1 MAVSDEM
8 ITVCEEAARAA
19 GAVLLDWAPRF
30 SVREK
35 GPADLVTDADVAAQQ
50 EIQRRILGQFPSHGF
65 LGEESEGDI
74 NPDAEYRW
82 IVDPL
87 DGTTNYVHQVPY
99 YCVSIALQHQDK
111 LVLGVIYDPVAD
123 DCFSASH
130 GRGAFLNGTE
140 RLEARDTKQVS
151 EAVIATSLSPRVKP
165 DSAEMQD
172 FGAIVSRCRAV
183 RRMGS
188 AALNLCQVAA
198 GRFDGYWAENNRIW
212 DVAAGFV
219 IVQEAGGYV
228 AALNGEEVDLKTPKF
243 IATSTPELHA
253 EMCAFMGSSGS

>member
-8 ITVCEEAARAA
+8 IMVCEEAARAA

-35 GPADLVTDADVAAQQ
+35 GPADLVTEADVAAQQ
-50 EIQRRILGQFPSHGF
+50 EIQRRILGAFPEHGF

-74 NPDAEYRW
+74 NPAAEYRW

-99 YCVSIALQHQDK
+99 YCVSIALQYK
-111 LVLGVIYDPVAD
+111 AELVLGVIYDPVTN
-123 DCFSASH
+123 DCFSAIQ

-140 RLEARDTKQVS
+140 KLSTRDTKQVAD
-151 EAVIATSLSPRVKP
+151 AVIATSLSARVKP
-165 DSAEMQD
+165 DSAEMKD
-172 FGAIVSRCRAV
+172 FGEIVSRCRAV

-198 GRFDGYWAENNRIW
+198 GRFDGYWAENNKIW

-219 IVQEAGGYV
+219 IVREAGGYV
-228 AALNGEEVDLKTPKF
+228 AALNGQEVDLKTPKF

-253 EMCAFMGSSGS
+253 EICAFMSSNNS